1 LKNTSNIRYFGIT
14 DVGKKRDHNEDYIV
28 LPESSEISRFSIIK
42 RFMKGN
48 LFILCDGV
56 GGANSGE
63 VASKMTSTNI
73 SRMFY
78 DSIINSEN
86 PIKKLLKIITIV
98 NKEVYDLASHSKEL
112 SGMGTT
118 LVLTLIHRQI
128 AYIISI
134 GDSRAYLLRDHK
146 FSQITSDHSE
156 VWELYSQGII
166 NKEEMRNHPRSNI
179 ITMAV
184 GMDEDLPE
192 GKINCNHLLVKK
204 GDTFLLCSD
213 GLTDMVKESDIE
225 RILDKDNDVDE
236 AVNNLISLANDNG
249 GKDNISVIIIKA

>member
-1 LKNTSNIRYFGIT
+1 MKNQSKLKYFGMS

-28 LPESSEISRFSIIK
+28 LPKLSEKNKILRIK
-42 RFMKGN
+42 RFTKGN

-73 SRMFY
+73 SKMFY
-78 DSIINSEN
+78 DGFINSKN
-86 PIKKLLKIITIV
+86 PIKKLLKIILIV
-98 NKEVYDLASHSKEL
+98 NKEVYDLASHSQEL

-118 LVLTLIHRQI
+118 LVLVLIHRQV

-134 GDSRAYLLRDHK
+134 GDSRAYFLRDHE
-146 FSQITSDHSE
+146 FSQITADHSE

-166 NKEEMRNHPRSNI
+166 NKEEMRTHPRSNI
-179 ITMAV
+179 ITMAI
-184 GMDEDLPE
+184 GMDEELPE
-192 GKINCNHLLVKK
+192 DKINCNQITVEK

-213 GLTDMVKESDIE
+213 GLTDMVEESEIK
-225 RILDKDNDVDE
+225 RILDKDKDMNVR
-236 AVNNLISLANDNG
+236 VRSLISLANENG
-249 GKDNISVIIIKA
+249 GKDNISVIVIKT